1 VLENPLNSAFHEVIK
16 DRKLRKLLYLKE
28 RTKRFNEFITEMQ
41 DYQTDNVSFL
51 WKKYAI
57 TREIKTKM
65 NNNHFIFIFICIF
78 IHVNLFC
85 LAV

>member
-1 VLENPLNSAFHEVIK
+1 MLKGLLSGAASDNNMELSMSSYVKKNMVLS
-16 DRKLRKLLYLKE
+16 
-28 RTKRFNEFITEMQ
+28 TT
-41 DYQTDNVSFL
+41 
-51 WKKYAI
+51 
-57 TREIKTKM
+57 TKM